1 MAPPDRKCQRPSART
16 GGAGRRAAQWALL
29 AAIPLLSC
37 RVDVAQPTEL
47 RCVFGGEFPPTDCA
61 FVRGIALRE
70 SGAAWPRLIIRVGS
84 FIPMV
89 GYAYGSNAVAT
100 DSSGRFSLQVVRAY
114 RRIPRTDPDTATIE
128 FHGYAAN
135 SSSPVALA
143 LARARFVPQDSLV
156 IVTDAELRFVLV
168 PPP

>member
-1 MAPPDRKCQRPSART
+1 
-16 GGAGRRAAQWALL
+16 
-29 AAIPLLSC
+29 
-37 RVDVAQPTEL
+37 
-47 RCVFGGEFPPTDCA
+47 
-61 FVRGIALRE
+61 
-70 SGAAWPRLIIRVGS
+70 
-84 FIPMV
+84 MV
-89 GYAYGSNAVAT
+89 GYAYASNAVAT
-100 DSSGRFSLQVVRAY
+100 DSSGRFSLQVVREI

-143 LARARFVPQDSLV
+143 LVRARFFPQDSLV